1 MTTNRQEGQSKLDAF
16 NSPVGPALGLTPTS
30 PDLLEGSSEGNPV
43 LIRGHA
49 PTVVDREALHIQ
61 DRDRDLVP
69 PASTA
74 RVSCPWKGSPLA
86 WESLQTGDPAWDA
99 DYVIRSKTGPQA
111 CSLFGPEV
119 RASIRMYDTGVPSL
133 QITEKGVELLIEGD
147 VPSAEYLDW
156 VLISQSRILN
166 LIVYSAKRA
175 GLMV

>member
-1 MTTNRQEGQSKLDAF
+1 MSVNGQEGRSKLDAF

-30 PDLLEGSSEGNPV
+30 PDRLEGSREGNPV

-49 PTVVDREALHIQ
+49 PLWLTERRSTFKTEIGTSFRQPVPLEF
-61 DRDRDLVP
+61 LVHG
-69 PASTA
+69 
-74 RVSCPWKGSPLA
+74 RGRLLLGSHFK
-86 WESLQTGDPAWDA
+86 TGDPAWDA